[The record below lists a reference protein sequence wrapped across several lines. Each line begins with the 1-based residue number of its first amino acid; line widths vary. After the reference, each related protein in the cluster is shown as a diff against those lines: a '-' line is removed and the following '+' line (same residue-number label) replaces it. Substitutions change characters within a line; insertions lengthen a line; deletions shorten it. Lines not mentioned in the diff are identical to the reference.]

1 MSEAIYV
8 NNSSFEEEVIRAS
21 VPVLVDFTAS
31 WCPPCRAIKP
41 EVEALA
47 KMVEGRAKVAFVDVD
62 LEPELEARYGVK
74 NIPALL
80 IFKNGE
86 VVGHIRGV
94 RPRTAL
100 AEELETYMD

>member
-1 MSEAIYV
+1 M
-8 NNSSFEEEVIRAS
+8 RAD

-47 KMVEGRAKVAFVDVD
+47 GMMQGRAKVAFVDVD

-80 IFKNGE
+80 IFKKGQ

-94 RPRTAL
+94 RPRQAL
-100 AEELETYMD
+100 AEEMENYI